1 MGPNRSLSMPKFIRD
16 YSKVNWDGMNLFF
29 TNYNFLPCLISQ
41 DVEYIWDYLKEAIN
55 TAIEIYVPSVRVRSQ
70 QQPKWFTSNLRHNLN
85 CVRRLRRSYRS
96 APTQTKKIKLEA
108 AENNLQYLMS
118 ESKSHYETSL
128 IQQFSASNNTRIYQ
142 YISSLKKQSTL
153 PGTMSFN
160 SSTANND
167 TDKAELFNTYFY
179 SVFTPPTDVLSSSGT
194 IYNNQLQPILDTIDI
209 DEQVV
214 FNNLCALDS
223 TKATGID
230 DLNPKIYKE
239 CALTLLLPIC
249 HLFTICMKFAKIPA
263 QWKDHRIIPIYKS
276 GDKTLVNNYR
286 PLAYYVFYPKY
297 WKELYTIRLWIT
309 SITSLLSTSLVS
321 WLADPLYNNFLPI
334 HTPYL
339 RLND

>member
-1 MGPNRSLSMPKFIRD
+1 
-16 YSKVNWDGMNLFF
+16 
-29 TNYNFLPCLISQ
+29 
-41 DVEYIWDYLKEAIN
+41 
-55 TAIEIYVPSVRVRSQ
+55 
-70 QQPKWFTSNLRHNLN
+70 
-85 CVRRLRRSYRS
+85 
-96 APTQTKKIKLEA
+96 
-108 AENNLQYLMS
+108 
-118 ESKSHYETSL
+118 
-128 IQQFSASNNTRIYQ
+128 
-142 YISSLKKQSTL
+142 
-153 PGTMSFN
+153 MSFN

-194 IYNNQLQPILDTIDI
+194 IYNNQPILDTIDI

-263 QWKDHRIIPIYKS
+263 QWKDHHIIPIYKS

-286 PLAYYVFYPKY
+286 PISLLCILSKVLERIIYNQVVDHIHNLFTIHQFGFLAGRSAVQQLLAYTY
-297 WKELYTIRLWIT
+297 
-309 SITSLLSTSLVS
+309 SLLE
-321 WLADPLYNNFLPI
+321 AK
-334 HTPYL
+334 
-339 RLND
+339 RLNTEMDVVYMDFKKAFDSVPHNKLLIKLRSMGIHGRLLSYGFNII